1 MKAASSF
8 GLTFKV
14 AAPTLEELDRYNI
27 DIEAASGQTHHL
39 LPVPAVY
46 IVGTDGII
54 TFRYY
59 NPDYSKRLA
68 AEAILEAIK

>member
-8 GLTFKV
+8 GLNFKV
-14 AAPTLEELDRYNI
+14 DAPTLEKLDRYNI

-59 NPDYSKRLA
+59 NTDYSKRLA